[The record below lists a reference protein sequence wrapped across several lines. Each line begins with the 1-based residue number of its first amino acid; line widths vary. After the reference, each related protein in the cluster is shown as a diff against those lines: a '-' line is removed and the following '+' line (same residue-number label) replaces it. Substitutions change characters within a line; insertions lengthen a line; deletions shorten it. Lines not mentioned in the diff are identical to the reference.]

1 MSKIVGGFTSFR
13 EADQKEVGIVTKFAG
28 DIAKKID
35 AAEFK
40 YFFSHF
46 RNDVIFLS
54 SKANMHVFSRSF
66 EVKGVKTQ
74 VVAGINYTF
83 KVVADSQ
90 DLHVTIWGKLDQ
102 THELTKVEKA

>member
-40 YFFSHF
+40 
-46 RNDVIFLS
+46 
-54 SKANMHVFSRSF
+54 SF